1 MSRRRHI
8 METMSIKNIIS
19 WVTLGLVGLILFLSR
34 HELLK
39 AWELLGTVNPLIL
52 VLLLPLLL
60 FTFFA
65 AGEIMFT
72 YLDAKGAIK
81 STSWRDRARMA
92 LELNFV
98 NHTLPSGGVSGIS
111 YMTWR
116 LGKLGVS
123 PGRAAS
129 AQVVR
134 YVAGF
139 VASAILIAISV
150 VAVTLDGNINRW
162 IILVSSSIVLFMVL
176 STIGLIFLVSSRKRM
191 QAFAGTSA
199 KIINRTTRKL
209 TRGRKRVL
217 VREKKIF
224 AFFEDI
230 HDDFLE
236 LKRDY
241 RILLKPILWAIAF
254 TVADALLFWITFF
267 ALGTP
272 VNPAPLLI
280 AYVLASVAGFIVVT
294 PGGAGAYEAIMVAF
308 LATAGIASGTAIA
321 GIVLT
326 RVIILIVTI
335 AVGYLFYQHALG
347 KYGKRKSRNPF
358 KRI

>member
-1 MSRRRHI
+1 MSVK
-8 METMSIKNIIS
+8 TIIS
-19 WVTLGLVGLILFLSR
+19 WVTLGLVALILFLSR

-39 AWELLGTVNPLIL
+39 AWHLLGTVNPLIL
-52 VLLLPLLL
+52 ALLLPLML

-72 YLDAKGAIK
+72 YLAAKGQIK
-81 STSWRDRARMA
+81 KTSWLERARMA

-139 VASAILIAISV
+139 IASAILIAVSV
-150 VAVTLDGNINRW
+150 VAVTLDGNINRF
-162 IILVSSSIVLFMVL
+162 IILVSSSIVTFMVL
-176 STIGLIFLVSSRKRM
+176 STIGLVFIVSSRARM
-191 QAFAGTSA
+191 QAFAEKSS
-199 KIINRTTRKL
+199 KLINRTTRRL
-209 TRGRKRVL
+209 TRGKKRVL

-224 AFFEDI
+224 HFFEEI
-230 HDDFLE
+230 HDDYLG
-236 LKRDY
+236 LRRDY
-241 RILLKPILWAIAF
+241 RVLTVPVLWAIAF
-254 TVADALLFWITFF
+254 TAADALLFWVTFW

-326 RVIILIVTI
+326 RVIILVVTI
-335 AVGYLFYQHALG
+335 AVGYMFYQHALG
-347 KYGKRKSRNPF
+347 KYGKRNSRNPF
-358 KRI
+358 KRH

>member
-1 MSRRRHI
+1 MSVK
-8 METMSIKNIIS
+8 SIIS
-19 WVTLGLVGLILFLSR
+19 WVTLALVALILFLSR

-39 AWELLGTVNPLIL
+39 ALELMETVNPL
-52 VLLLPLLL
+52 VLLLLVPLML
-60 FTFFA
+60 FTFYA

-72 YLDAKGAIK
+72 YLSAKGGIK
-81 STSWRDRARMA
+81 PTKWYERARMA

-139 VASAILIAISV
+139 IASAILIAISV
-150 VAVTLDGNINRW
+150 VAVTLDGNINRG
-162 IILVSSSIVLFMVL
+162 IILVSSAIVTFMIF
-176 STIGLIFLVSSRKRM
+176 STIALIYLVSSRKRM
-191 QAFAGTSA
+191 ERFADWSSKG
-199 KIINRTTRKL
+199 INKVTRKM
-209 TRGRKRVL
+209 TRGKKRVL

-224 AFFEDI
+224 EFFEDI
-230 HDDFLE
+230 HDDYLE
-236 LKRDY
+236 LRRDY
-241 RILLKPILWAIAF
+241 RVLVYPVLWATAF
-254 TVADALLFWITFF
+254 TAADALLFWITFT

-308 LATAGIASGTAIA
+308 LATAGIASGAAIA

-335 AVGYLFYQHALG
+335 AFGYLFYQNALG
-347 KYGKRKSRNPF
+347 KYGKRKSRNPL
-358 KRI
+358 KRL

>member
-1 MSRRRHI
+1 MGGMSVK
-8 METMSIKNIIS
+8 TIIS
-19 WVTLGLVGLILFLSR
+19 WVTLALVALILFLSR
-34 HELLK
+34 HELEK
-39 AWELLGTVNPLIL
+39 AWHLLGTVNLAIL
-52 VLLLPLLL
+52 ALTLPLML
-60 FTFFA
+60 FTFYA
-65 AGEIMFT
+65 ASEIVFS
-72 YLDAKGAIK
+72 YLKAKGSIRPTA
-81 STSWRDRARMA
+81 WYERARMA

-116 LGKLGVS
+116 LKKLDVS

-139 VASAILIAISV
+139 IASALLIALSV
-150 VAVTLDGNINRW
+150 IAVTVDGNINRW
-162 IILVSSSIVLFMVL
+162 IIFVSSSIVTLMVL
-176 STIGLIFLVSSRKRM
+176 ATIGLIFLVSSRARM
-191 QAFAGTSA
+191 HAFADRSS
-199 KIINRTTRKL
+199 KMINRMTRRI

-217 VREKKIF
+217 VREEKIF
-224 AFFEDI
+224 HFFEEI
-230 HDDFLE
+230 HDDYLG

-241 RILLKPILWAIAF
+241 RVLVVPIIWAVLF
-254 TVADALLFWITFF
+254 TAADALLFWVTFW

-308 LATAGIASGTAIA
+308 LATAGIASGIAIA

-326 RVIILIVTI
+326 RVIILVVTI
-335 AVGYLFYQHALG
+335 AVGYFFYQNALA
-347 KYGKRKSRNPF
+347 KYGKSSSSF
-358 KRI
+358 KRQ

>member
-1 MSRRRHI
+1 MGCMSAR
-8 METMSIKNIIS
+8 TIIS
-19 WVTLGLVGLILFLSR
+19 SVTLGLVALILFLSR

-52 VLLLPLLL
+52 LLLVPLML
-60 FTFFA
+60 FTFYA
-65 AGEIMFT
+65 ASEIIFT
-72 YLDAKGAIK
+72 YLAAKGSIRP
-81 STSWRDRARMA
+81 TRWHERARMA

-139 VASAILIAISV
+139 IASAILIAVSV

-162 IILVSSSIVLFMVL
+162 IILVSSSVVTFMIL
-176 STIGLIFLVSSRKRM
+176 STIGLIYLVSSRHRM
-191 QAFAGTSA
+191 RVFADRSS

-209 TRGRKRVL
+209 TRGKKRVL
-217 VREKKIF
+217 VREQKIF
-224 AFFEDI
+224 HFFEEI
-230 HDDFLE
+230 HDDYLE
-236 LKRDY
+236 LRRDY
-241 RILLKPILWAIAF
+241 RVLLIPIVWAIAF
-254 TVADALLFWITFF
+254 TAADALLFWITFW

-308 LATAGIASGTAIA
+308 LATAGIASGAAIA

-335 AVGYLFYQHALG
+335 AFGYLFYHYALG
-347 KYGKRKSRNPF
+347 KYGKRNSRNPF
-358 KRI
+358 KRH

>member
-1 MSRRRHI
+1 MSL
-8 METMSIKNIIS
+8 KVIIS
-19 WVTLGLVGLILFLSR
+19 WITLGLVALILFLSR

-39 AWELLGTVNPLIL
+39 AWHLLGTVNPLIL
-52 VLLLPLLL
+52 LLLIPLLL
-60 FTFFA
+60 FSFYA

-72 YLDAKGAIK
+72 YLSAKGTIK
-81 STSWRDRARMA
+81 PTAWHERARMA

-139 VASAILIAISV
+139 IASAILIAVSV
-150 VAVTLDGNINRW
+150 FAVTLDGNINRW
-162 IILVSSSIVLFMVL
+162 IILVSSAIVTFMII
-176 STIGLIFLVSSRKRM
+176 STIALTYLVSSRPRM
-191 QAFAGTSA
+191 QVFAGWSSGVV
-199 KIINRTTRKL
+199 NRTTRKL
-209 TRGRKRVL
+209 TRGKKRVL
-217 VREKKIF
+217 VREKNIF
-224 AFFEDI
+224 HFFEEI
-230 HDDFLE
+230 HDDYLE

-241 RILLKPILWAIAF
+241 RILLVPVLWAIAF
-254 TVADALLFWITFF
+254 TAADALLFWITFA

-308 LATAGIASGTAIA
+308 LATAGIASGAAIA

-326 RVIILIVTI
+326 RVIILVVTI

-347 KYGKRKSRNPF
+347 KYGKRKDRNPF

>member
-1 MSRRRHI
+1 MSVRR
-8 METMSIKNIIS
+8 IIS
-19 WVTLGLVGLILFLSR
+19 WVTLAFVGLIIFLSR

-39 AWELLGTVNPLIL
+39 AWKLLETVNPLIL
-52 VLLLPLLL
+52 LLLVPLML
-60 FTFFA
+60 FTFYA
-65 AGEIMFT
+65 AGETMFT
-72 YLDAKGAIK
+72 YLAAKGSIK
-81 STSWRDRARMA
+81 DTPWYERARMA

-116 LGKLGVS
+116 LGKLGVT

-139 VASAILIAISV
+139 IASAILIAISV
-150 VAVTLDGNINRW
+150 VAVTVDGNINRV
-162 IILVSSSIVLFMVL
+162 IILVSSAIVTFMIL
-176 STIGLIFLVSSRKRM
+176 STFGLIFLVSSRPRM
-191 QAFAGTSA
+191 RAFADWSS
-199 KIINRTTRKL
+199 KVINRTTRRL
-209 TRGRKRVL
+209 TRGKKRVL
-217 VREKKIF
+217 IREEKIF

-230 HDDFLE
+230 HDDYLG
-236 LKRDY
+236 LRRDY
-241 RILLKPILWAIAF
+241 RILLVPVVWAIAF
-254 TVADALLFWITFF
+254 TAADALLFWITFM

-308 LATAGIASGTAIA
+308 LATAGIASGAAIA

-335 AVGYLFYQHALG
+335 AVGYLFYEHALG

>member
-1 MSRRRHI
+1 MI
-8 METMSIKNIIS
+8 
-19 WVTLGLVGLILFLSR
+19 VFLSR

-39 AWELLGTVNPLIL
+39 AWNLLGTVNPLIL
-52 VLLLPLLL
+52 LLLIPLML
-60 FTFFA
+60 FTFYA

-72 YLDAKGAIK
+72 YLAAKGSLVK
-81 STSWRDRARMA
+81 TPWYERARMA

-116 LGKLGVS
+116 LGKIGVT

-134 YVAGF
+134 HVAGF
-139 VASAILIAISV
+139 IAYIILIAISV
-150 VAVTLDGNINRW
+150 VAVTLDGNINRG
-162 IILVSSSIVLFMVL
+162 IILVSSAIVTFMIL
-176 STIGLIFLVSSRKRM
+176 STIGLIFLVSSRPRM
-191 QAFAGTSA
+191 HWFADWSS
-199 KIINRTTRKL
+199 KLINRTTRRL
-209 TRGRKRVL
+209 TRGKKRVL

-224 AFFEDI
+224 DFFEDI
-230 HDDFLE
+230 HDDYLG
-236 LKRDY
+236 LRRDY
-241 RILLKPILWAIAF
+241 RVLTVPVLWAIAF
-254 TVADALLFWITFF
+254 TIADALLFWITFA

-280 AYVLASVAGFIVVT
+280 AYVLATVAGFIVVT

-335 AVGYLFYQHALG
+335 AAGYLFYQHALG
-347 KYGKRKSRNPF
+347 KYGKRTSRNPF
-358 KRI
+358 KRL

>member
-1 MSRRRHI
+1 M
-8 METMSIKNIIS
+8 
-19 WVTLGLVGLILFLSR
+19 
-34 HELLK
+34 
-39 AWELLGTVNPLIL
+39 
-52 VLLLPLLL
+52 L

-65 AGEIMFT
+65 SSETIFT
-72 YLDAKGAIK
+72 YLSAKGAIK
-81 STSWRDRARMA
+81 KVGVLERARMA

-116 LGKLGVS
+116 LGKIGVS

-139 VASAILIAISV
+139 IASIILIAISV
-150 VAVTLDGNINRW
+150 LAVTVDGEVNRW
-162 IILVSSSIVLFMVL
+162 IILVSSTIVTFMIL
-176 STIGLIFLVSSRKRM
+176 ATIGMVYLVSSRARM
-191 QAFAGTSA
+191 RMFADWSSKT
-199 KIINRTTRKL
+199 INRITRKL
-209 TRGRKRVL
+209 TSGKKRVL
-217 VREKKIF
+217 VHEKKIF
-224 AFFEDI
+224 DFFEEM
-230 HDDFLE
+230 HDDYLE
-236 LKRDY
+236 LRRDY
-241 RILLKPILWAIAF
+241 KVLIVPVLWAIAF
-254 TVADALLFWITFF
+254 TAAEASLFVITFW

-280 AYVLASVAGFIVVT
+280 AYILASVAGFIVVT

-308 LATAGIASGTAIA
+308 LATAGIASGAAIA

-335 AVGYLFYQHALG
+335 AFGYLFYQYALG

>member
-1 MSRRRHI
+1 MSFK
-8 METMSIKNIIS
+8 TIIS
-19 WVTLGLVGLILFLSR
+19 WVTLGLVALILFLAR
-34 HELLK
+34 HELFK

-52 VLLLPLLL
+52 ILLLPLLL

-72 YLDAKGAIK
+72 YLEAKGAIK
-81 STSWRDRARMA
+81 STKLHERARMA

-139 VASAILIAISV
+139 IAATILIAVSV
-150 VAVTLDGNINRW
+150 IAVTLDGNINRW
-162 IILVSSSIVLFMVL
+162 IILVSSAAVSFMIL
-176 STIGLIFLVSSRKRM
+176 STIALVFLVSSRKRM
-191 QAFAGTSA
+191 QSFASA
-199 KIINRTTRKL
+199 SATIINRTTRKL
-209 TRGRKRVL
+209 TRGNKRIL

-236 LKRDY
+236 LRRDY
-241 RILLKPILWAIAF
+241 KVLFKPVLWALVF
-254 TVADALLFWITFF
+254 TAAEAGLFWITFW

-272 VNPAPLLI
+272 INPAPLLI

-294 PGGAGAYEAIMVAF
+294 PGGTGAYEAIMVAF

-326 RVIILIVTI
+326 RVIILVVTI
-335 AVGYLFYQHALG
+335 AAGYLFYQNALG
-347 KYGKRKSRNPF
+347 KHGKHKSRNPL
-358 KRI
+358 KRL

>member
-1 MSRRRHI
+1 MSVKRI
-8 METMSIKNIIS
+8 VS
-19 WVTLGLVGLILFLSR
+19 WVTLGLVALILFLSR
-34 HELLK
+34 HELVK
-39 AWELLGTVNPLIL
+39 AWELLGTVNPL
-52 VLLLPLLL
+52 VLLLLVPLLL
-60 FTFFA
+60 FTFYA
-65 AGEIMFT
+65 AGEIMFS
-72 YLDAKGAIK
+72 YLAAKGSIK
-81 STSWRDRARMA
+81 ETPWYDRARMA

-139 VASAILIAISV
+139 IAAAVLIAVSV

-162 IILVSSSIVLFMVL
+162 IILVSSSVVGFMVF
-176 STIGLIFLVSSRKRM
+176 STIALVFLVSSRHRM
-191 QAFAGTSA
+191 QAFADWSS
-199 KIINRTTRKL
+199 KLINRTTRKL
-209 TRGRKRVL
+209 TRGKKRVL
-217 VREKKIF
+217 VHEKKIF
-224 AFFEDI
+224 SFFEEI
-230 HDDFLE
+230 HDDYLE
-236 LKRDY
+236 LRRDY
-241 RILLKPILWAIAF
+241 RVLLRPVLWAIAF
-254 TVADALLFWITFF
+254 TAADGLLFWITFW

-308 LATAGIASGTAIA
+308 LATAGIASGAAIA

-326 RVIILIVTI
+326 RVIIMVVTI
-335 AVGYLFYQHALG
+335 AAGYIFYQQALG
-347 KYGKRKSRNPF
+347 KYGKRNSRNPF
-358 KRI
+358 KRH

>member
-1 MSRRRHI
+1 MSVK
-8 METMSIKNIIS
+8 TIIS
-19 WVTLGLVGLILFLSR
+19 WVTLTLVGLIIFLSR
-34 HELLK
+34 HELMK
-39 AWELLGTVNPLIL
+39 AWELLGHVNLL
-52 VLLLPLLL
+52 VLLLLVPLML
-60 FTFFA
+60 FTFYA

-72 YLDAKGAIK
+72 YLAAKGSIK
-81 STSWRDRARMA
+81 KTTWYERARMA

-98 NHTLPSGGVSGIS
+98 NHTLPSGGVSGMS

-116 LGKLGVS
+116 LGKIGVT

-139 VASAILIAISV
+139 IASAILIAISV
-150 VAVTLDGNINRW
+150 VAVTIDGNINRW
-162 IILVSSSIVLFMVL
+162 IILVSSSIVMFMIL
-176 STIGLIFLVSSRKRM
+176 STIGLVYLVSSRSRM
-191 QAFAGTSA
+191 HGFADWAS
-199 KIINRTTRKL
+199 KVINRTTRRL
-209 TRGRKRVL
+209 TRGKKRVL

-224 AFFEDI
+224 DFFEDI
-230 HDDFLE
+230 HTDYLS
-236 LKRDY
+236 LRRDS
-241 RILLKPILWAIAF
+241 RVLVVPVLWAIAF
-254 TVADALLFWITFF
+254 TVADALLFWITFL

-308 LATAGIASGTAIA
+308 LATAGIASGAAIA

-335 AVGYLFYQHALG
+335 AVGYLFYEQALG

>member
-1 MSRRRHI
+1 M
-8 METMSIKNIIS
+8 
-19 WVTLGLVGLILFLSR
+19 TLALVALILFLSR
-34 HELLK
+34 HELVK
-39 AWELLGTVNPLIL
+39 AWELLETVNPL
-52 VLLLPLLL
+52 VLLLLVPLMV
-60 FTFFA
+60 FTFIA
-65 AGEIMFT
+65 AGETMFS
-72 YLDAKGAIK
+72 YLKAKGSLEK
-81 STSWRDRARMA
+81 TPWYGRARMA

-116 LGKLGVS
+116 LGKIGVS

-139 VASAILIAISV
+139 IASVILIAVSV
-150 VAVTLDGNINRW
+150 VAVTLDGEINRW
-162 IILVSSSIVLFMVL
+162 IILVSSAIVSFMVF

-191 QAFAGTSA
+191 ESFADWSS
-199 KIINRTTRKL
+199 KVINRTARKL
-209 TRGRKRVL
+209 TRGKKRTL

-224 AFFEDI
+224 KFFEEI
-230 HDDFLE
+230 HDDYLE
-236 LKRDY
+236 LRRDY
-241 RILLKPILWAIAF
+241 RVLLVPVLWAIAF
-254 TVADALLFWITFF
+254 TAADALLFWITFA

-308 LATAGIASGTAIA
+308 LATAGIASGAAIA

-326 RVIILIVTI
+326 RVIILVVTI
-335 AVGYLFYQHALG
+335 AVGYLFYHNALG
-347 KYGKRKSRNPF
+347 KYGKRTSRNPL
-358 KRI
+358 KRL

>member
-1 MSRRRHI
+1 
-8 METMSIKNIIS
+8 MSIKTIIS
-19 WVTLGLVGLILFLSR
+19 WVTLSLVALIIFLSR
-34 HELLK
+34 HELVK
-39 AWELLGTVNPLIL
+39 AWELLGKVDLL
-52 VLLLPLLL
+52 VLLLLLPLML

-65 AGEIMFT
+65 SSETIFT
-72 YLDAKGAIK
+72 YLSAKGAIK
-81 STSWRDRARMA
+81 KVGVLERARMA

-116 LGKLGVS
+116 LGKIGVS

-139 VASAILIAISV
+139 IASIILIAISV
-150 VAVTLDGNINRW
+150 LAVTVDGEVNRW
-162 IILVSSSIVLFMVL
+162 IILVSSTIVTFMIL
-176 STIGLIFLVSSRKRM
+176 ATIGMVYLVSSRARM
-191 QAFAGTSA
+191 RMFADWSSKT
-199 KIINRTTRKL
+199 INRITRKL
-209 TRGRKRVL
+209 TRGKKRIL
-217 VREKKIF
+217 VHEKKIF
-224 AFFEDI
+224 DFFEEM
-230 HDDFLE
+230 HDDYLE
-236 LKRDY
+236 LRRDY
-241 RILLKPILWAIAF
+241 KVLIVPVLWAIAF
-254 TVADALLFWITFF
+254 TAAEASLFVITFW
-267 ALGTP
+267 AIGTP

-280 AYVLASVAGFIVVT
+280 AYILASVAGFIVVT

-308 LATAGIASGTAIA
+308 LATAGIASGAAIA

-335 AVGYLFYQHALG
+335 AFGYLFYQYALG

>member
-1 MSRRRHI
+1 MSV
-8 METMSIKNIIS
+8 KQIIS
-19 WVTLGLVGLILFLSR
+19 WITLGLVALILFLSR

-39 AWELLGTVNPLIL
+39 AWELLGTVNPLT
-52 VLLLPLLL
+52 LLLLVPLMI
-60 FTFFA
+60 FTFLA

-72 YLDAKGAIK
+72 YLDAKGSIGKVA
-81 STSWRDRARMA
+81 WYERARMA

-139 VASAILIAISV
+139 IAAAILIALSV
-150 VAVTLDGNINRW
+150 LAVTLDGNINRW
-162 IILVSSSIVLFMVL
+162 IILVSSSIVTFMIL
-176 STIGLIFLVSSRKRM
+176 STIGLIYLVSSRKRM
-191 QAFAGTSA
+191 RVFADWSS
-199 KIINRTTRKL
+199 KLINRTTRRL
-209 TRGRKRVL
+209 TRGKKRVL
-217 VREKKIF
+217 VHEEKIF
-224 AFFEDI
+224 KFFEEI
-230 HDDFLE
+230 HDDYLE
-236 LKRDY
+236 LRRDY
-241 RILLKPILWAIAF
+241 RVLLKPVLWAIAF
-254 TVADALLFWITFF
+254 TAADALLFWITFW

-308 LATAGIASGTAIA
+308 LATAGIASGAAIA

-326 RVIILIVTI
+326 RVIILLVTI

-347 KYGKRKSRNPF
+347 KYGKRKDRNPF
-358 KRI
+358 KRH

>member
-1 MSRRRHI
+1 MKGMSL
-8 METMSIKNIIS
+8 KNIIS

-52 VLLLPLLL
+52 ALLLPLLL

-72 YLDAKGAIK
+72 YLDAKGATK
-81 STSWRDRARMA
+81 ETSWSERARMA

-98 NHTLPSGGVSGIS
+98 NHTLPSGGVSGMS

-139 VASAILIAISV
+139 IASAVLIAISV

-176 STIGLIFLVSSRKRM
+176 STFGLVFLVSSRKRM
-191 QAFAGTSA
+191 QTFADRSA
-199 KIINRTTRKL
+199 KTINRTTRKL

-217 VREKKIF
+217 VHEKKIF

-236 LKRDY
+236 LRRDS
-241 RILLKPILWAIAF
+241 RILVKPILWAIAF
-254 TVADALLFWITFF
+254 TAAEALLFWVTFL

-308 LATAGIASGTAIA
+308 LATAGIASGAAIA

-326 RVIILIVTI
+326 RVIILVVTI
-335 AVGYLFYQHALG
+335 AAGYFFYQHALG
-347 KYGKRKSRNPF
+347 KYGKRTSRNPF

>member
-1 MSRRRHI
+1 MSVK
-8 METMSIKNIIS
+8 TIIS
-19 WVTLGLVGLILFLSR
+19 WVTLGLVALVLFTAR

-52 VLLLPLLL
+52 LLLVPMMI
-60 FTFFA
+60 FTFIA
-65 AGEIMFT
+65 AGEIIFT
-72 YLDAKGAIK
+72 YLEGKGAIK
-81 STSWRDRARMA
+81 DVTLTERARMA

-111 YMTWR
+111 YMSWR

-123 PGRAAS
+123 PGRATS

-139 VASAILIAISV
+139 IAAGILIAISV
-150 VAVTLDGNINRW
+150 LAVTLDGNINRV
-162 IILVSSSIVLFMVL
+162 IILVSSSVVTFMIL

-191 QAFAGTSA
+191 RAFADWSS
-199 KIINRTTRKL
+199 KLINRTTRKL

-217 VREKKIF
+217 VREEKIF
-224 AFFEDI
+224 NFFEDI
-230 HDDFLE
+230 HDDYLE
-236 LKRDY
+236 LRRDH
-241 RILLKPILWAIAF
+241 RVLAKPIAWALAF
-254 TVADALLFWITFF
+254 TVADALLFWITFW

-308 LATAGIASGTAIA
+308 LATAGIAGGVAIA

-335 AVGYLFYQHALG
+335 AVGYLFYHNALG
-347 KYGKRKSRNPF
+347 KYGKRSSRNPF
-358 KRI
+358 KRH

>member
-1 MSRRRHI
+1 MELMSVK
-8 METMSIKNIIS
+8 SIIS
-19 WVTLGLVGLILFLSR
+19 WVTLGLVALILFLSR

-39 AWELLGTVNPLIL
+39 AWELLGRVNPLIL
-52 VLLLPLLL
+52 VLMLPLLL

-65 AGEIMFT
+65 ASEIMFT
-72 YLDAKGAIK
+72 YLAAKGSLKHTA
-81 STSWRDRARMA
+81 WHERARMA

-129 AQVVR
+129 SQVVR

-139 VASAILIAISV
+139 IASAFLIAISV
-150 VAVTLDGNINRW
+150 LAVTLDGNINRW
-162 IILVSSSIVLFMVL
+162 IILVSSSIVTFMIL
-176 STIGLIFLVSSRKRM
+176 STVALIYLVSSRARM
-191 QAFAGTSA
+191 RMFAEWASRV
-199 KIINRTTRKL
+199 INRTARRL

-217 VREKKIF
+217 VHEKKIF
-224 AFFEDI
+224 EFFEDI
-230 HDDFLE
+230 HDDYLE
-236 LKRDY
+236 LQRD
-241 RILLKPILWAIAF
+241 RRVLVKPILWAIAF
-254 TVADALLFWITFF
+254 TTADALLFAITFW

-308 LATAGIASGTAIA
+308 LATAGIAGGTAIA

-326 RVIILIVTI
+326 RVIILVTTI
-335 AVGYLFYQHALG
+335 AAGYLFYQNALG
-347 KYGKRKSRNPF
+347 KYGKRQSRNPF
-358 KRI
+358 KR

>member
-1 MSRRRHI
+1 M
-8 METMSIKNIIS
+8 KQIIS
-19 WVTLGLVGLILFLSR
+19 WITLGLVALILFLSR

-39 AWELLGTVNPLIL
+39 AWELLGTVNPL
-52 VLLLPLLL
+52 VLLLLIPLML
-60 FTFFA
+60 FSFYA

-72 YLDAKGAIK
+72 YLAAKGSIK
-81 STSWRDRARMA
+81 QTPWYDRARMA

-139 VASAILIAISV
+139 IAAAILIAISV

-162 IILVSSSIVLFMVL
+162 IILVSSATVTFMIF
-176 STIGLIFLVSSRKRM
+176 STIALIFLVSSRQRM
-191 QAFAGTSA
+191 QVFADKSS
-199 KIINRTTRKL
+199 KIINRTTRRL
-209 TRGRKRVL
+209 TRGKKRVL

-224 AFFEDI
+224 HFFEEI
-230 HDDFLE
+230 HDDYLE

-241 RILLKPILWAIAF
+241 RVLLWPIVWAIVF
-254 TVADALLFWITFF
+254 TVADTLLFLITFW

-308 LATAGIASGTAIA
+308 LATAGIASGAAIA

-326 RVIILIVTI
+326 RVIVLIVTI